1 MSAAEEPVEPK
12 DRLFNPSRIPV
23 TDEARQLVG
32 EALAL
37 LGSVEGRQKRRRT
50 KDQAIHERAV
60 SALVCALA
68 HRYLHEPTGWL
79 AVELSKGA
87 LSASKRRAPFMTEQ
101 FAKLVKSLAA
111 PEVGLAELRKGD
123 QQSFGGRR
131 STIRA
136 SSSLGQRIDELAMEF
151 SDFGRDPA
159 LLGEPLELRTEKVKK
174 FLGGKVVLKADKLRL
189 PDNEQVTRMRLQIQE
204 INSWI
209 ATANLGWHGD
219 ALEDKVDVGKRFLK
233 RIFNNG
239 SLGAGGRL
247 YGGFWQPLASSAR
260 LSSILID
267 DELVVSLDFAQSA
280 LRMAYAHVGAEP
292 PPGDLYAISGLR
304 SYRGET
310 KRIINALLSSGEV
323 HTRFP
328 RQTRGTMPKSW
339 KFERVYSAIARH
351 HEPITPLFGSSSGLR
366 FMYQESEILIRTLLR
381 LKSMGIIALPI
392 HDCVLVARKNG
403 EAAKAVMEE
412 SFREVMGVP
421 GVVEME
427 GNINKEDFMAAGG
440 NNSYL

>member
-1 MSAAEEPVEPK
+1 MSAAEERVEPK

-23 TDEARQLVG
+23 TDEACQLVG
-32 EALAL
+32 EVLAL
-37 LGSVEGRQKRRRT
+37 LGSVEGRQKRRRA

-87 LSASKRRAPFMTEQ
+87 LSTSKRRAPFMTEQ
-101 FAKLVKSLAA
+101 FATLVKFLSA
-111 PEVGLAELRKGD
+111 PGVGLVELRKGD
-123 QQSFGGRR
+123 QLSFGGRR

-136 SSSLGQRIDELAMEF
+136 SSSLRQRIDDLAMEF
-151 SDFGRDPA
+151 GDFGRDPA

-174 FLGGKVVLKADKLRL
+174 FLDGKVVFKADKLRL
-189 PDNEQVTRMRLQIQE
+189 PDNEQVSRMRLQMQE

-209 ATANLGWHGD
+209 SAANLAWHGS
-219 ALEDKVDVGKRFLK
+219 ALDDKVDVGKRFLK

-239 SLGAGGRL
+239 SLEAGGRL
-247 YGGFWQPLASSAR
+247 YGGFWQPLAPSSR

-267 DELVVSLDFAQSA
+267 DEFVVSLDFAQSA
-280 LRMAYAHVGAEP
+280 LRMAYAQVGAEP

-304 SYRGET
+304 SYRDET
-310 KRIINALLSSGEV
+310 KWIINALLSSDEV

-328 RQTRGTMPKSW
+328 RQTRGRMPKSW

-392 HDCVLVARKNG
+392 HDCVLVARRNG
-403 EAAKAVMEE
+403 EMAKAVMEE
-412 SFREVMGVP
+412 SFQEVIGVS

-427 GNINKEDFMAAGG
+427 GNINKEDCGAAVG